1 VCRPCSGDLAA
12 GVQLLG
18 RLQEEWA
25 QVSSA
30 TADKSQALWER
41 FRAVRN
47 ELRKRCD
54 AFLASNLEQK
64 RALCEQVAG
73 LDESTAWNETPQ
85 VIRRLQAEWKEIGP
99 VPARASAALWR
110 AFREPCDRFF
120 ARRKEHF
127 ARLDGERREHAA
139 RKTALCE
146 QAEALADS
154 TDWDATATAIKR
166 PRWSGSRPRPRV
178 QSELWQ
184 RFRSACDRFFDRRS
198 RREEL
203 AREAVVQSA
212 EEVCGSLE
220 ALATTLGGE
229 HDLDGEQIRQ
239 TIDDAWSEWIRLGVG
254 GLPQAG
260 SLEDRLRAACER
272 IIAAR
277 AESLHGSRLD
287 PGVTNKRREKL
298 CTRLEALVEPEEEAP
313 RDSSPWSWRWR

>member
-1 VCRPCSGDLAA
+1 M
-12 GVQLLG
+12 
-18 RLQEEWA
+18 
-25 QVSSA
+25 
-30 TADKSQALWER
+30 
-41 FRAVRN
+41 
-47 ELRKRCD
+47 
-54 AFLASNLEQK
+54 
-64 RALCEQVAG
+64 
-73 LDESTAWNETPQ
+73 
-85 VIRRLQAEWKEIGP
+85 IRRLQAEWKEIGP

-154 TDWDATATAIKR
+154 TDWEATATAIKQLQAEWKQTGA
-166 PRWSGSRPRPRV
+166 PPRV
-178 QSELWQ
+178 QSEELWQ

-212 EEVCGSLE
+212 EAVCGSLE

-229 HDLDGEQIRQ
+229 HGLDGEQIRQ

-260 SLEDRLRAACER
+260 PLDDRLRSACER
-272 IIAAR
+272 IITAR

-287 PGVTNKRREKL
+287 PDVTNKRRAKL

-313 RDSSPWSWRWR
+313 RDRSPRELALALRERLATNTIAGGAGKGTQRQQDVARELEQIASSWARLGPVLGDAARALADRFERARSRVHATTAR